1 MTGAELVAEIA
12 DMLEE
17 DHSLN
22 IVWTEAGLF
31 KYVTQNFPEIARD
44 TGGSDYKDVLTTKG
58 NPSGTTYA
66 LTNPETLA
74 HLYEVHYQSVDGS
87 TNLVLPTLD
96 IQESDMLTG
105 VTDPY
110 TTGTPQAVSVEIE
123 HTTSSGVSTYQ
134 PVLRV
139 YPGTTTGGTF
149 TAFYKTAPSGTSVL
163 ANTVQMREPFR
174 LALKFKCLADALSE
188 DTELHDPERAEV
200 WNSLSQVLIQS
211 LKSLYSGGQLI

>member
-44 TGGSDYKDVLTTKG
+44 SGGSDYKDTLSTTG

-66 LTNPETLA
+66 FSYPEILV
-74 HLYEVHYQSVDGS
+74 HLYEVSYLNTGPGTSHE
-87 TNLVLPTLD
+87 LPVID
-96 IQESDMLTG
+96 IQQADLLTG

-123 HTTSSGVSTYQ
+123 HTTESGVSVYR

-139 YPGTTTGGTF
+139 YPGRATGTF